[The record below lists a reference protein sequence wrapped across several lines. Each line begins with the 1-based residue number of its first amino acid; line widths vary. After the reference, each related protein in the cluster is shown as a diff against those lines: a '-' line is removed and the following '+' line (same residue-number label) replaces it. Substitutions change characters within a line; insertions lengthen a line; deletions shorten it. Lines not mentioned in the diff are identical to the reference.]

1 MVWMM
6 IYTQDLPMG
15 HCWHRRP
22 VSLRLLTSSS
32 PSSFVSHTGPMMMI
46 MTFLTIAIKTMKII
60 VTASN
65 VKMVIIMIETYIP
78 TLLPFFSINALQCR
92 TLSTGRT
99 VSTTKI
105 TGGNHLKTLNVIL
118 KPSKAINIMKIHTVY
133 KKLKMMFN
141 TEHTS
146 FDLSQLRLV
155 IWKTWQWVKPQF

>member
-1 MVWMM
+1 
-6 IYTQDLPMG
+6 
-15 HCWHRRP
+15 
-22 VSLRLLTSSS
+22 
-32 PSSFVSHTGPMMMI
+32 
-46 MTFLTIAIKTMKII
+46 MKII

-105 TGGNHLKTLNVIL
+105 TGGNNLKTLNE
-118 KPSKAINIMKIHTVY
+118 NTVY

-155 IWKTWQWVKPQF
+155 IWKT

>member
-1 MVWMM
+1 
-6 IYTQDLPMG
+6 
-15 HCWHRRP
+15 
-22 VSLRLLTSSS
+22 
-32 PSSFVSHTGPMMMI
+32 MI
-46 MTFLTIAIKTMKII
+46 MTFFTIAIKTMKII

-105 TGGNHLKTLNVIL
+105 TGGNHWKTLNVIL
-118 KPSKAINIMKIHTVY
+118 TQQGNKYYENTVY
-133 KKLKMMFN
+133 KKLKINFN

-155 IWKTWQWVKPQF
+155 IWKT

>member
-1 MVWMM
+1 
-6 IYTQDLPMG
+6 
-15 HCWHRRP
+15 
-22 VSLRLLTSSS
+22 
-32 PSSFVSHTGPMMMI
+32 MI

-60 VTASN
+60 VTTSN

-118 KPSKAINIMKIHTVY
+118 TQQGIKYYENTVQY
-133 KKLKMMFN
+133 NKLKMMFN

-155 IWKTWQWVKPQF
+155 IWKT